1 MLLFRNESE
10 MAFKLFLDFA
20 HKKQVK
26 IVTIL
31 LTDNNTG
38 EERAIKKQIL
48 KGMAEVENLW
58 IIETDFCIK
67 SYTCLFSHLFQGSG
81 LAIFRMKKS
90 NFTGTMT
97 QFYKA

>member
-1 MLLFRNESE
+1 MFRQSSTTLPIMLLFRNESE

-67 SYTCLFSHLFQGSG
+67 SYTCLFVS
-81 LAIFRMKKS
+81 R
-90 NFTGTMT
+90 
-97 QFYKA
+97 